1 MRRTEIH
8 LSEPF
13 EEVLASVL
21 RLPSTLAE
29 IDEVR
34 LAGAA
39 DSELRK
45 SAKCD
50 AEVKKALRSLYEAAH
65 GRHVETQIGFVT
77 IAPPVAGFLKETPY
91 SITTQYRIFSGSV
104 HESSRWSFASQRS
117 NEWFVDVTRQT
128 RHESPRNKRAPP
140 PHKKRKPK
148 CFPLPNIVT
157 IDEQPLTNAPMTN
170 LPIHITTHHLSMSN
184 ALRRFAREKISSVSR
199 FANDALGADVVLRRH
214 AGHLRNRKTRRQT
227 GASLP

>member
-21 RLPSTLAE
+21 RLPIMLAE

-50 AEVKKALRSLYEAAH
+50 AEVREALRSVYEAAH
-65 GRHVETQIGFVT
+65 GRQVETQIGFVT

-91 SITTQYRIFSGSV
+91 YVATQYEFFLEAFTRILAGASPRKERTNVSWTPGGKLATSRRGMDAPRRHTRRENRNVFLCPT
-104 HESSRWSFASQRS
+104 SSRFTS
-117 NEWFVDVTRQT
+117 NRQLTR
-128 RHESPRNKRAPP
+128 
-140 PHKKRKPK
+140 
-148 CFPLPNIVT
+148 
-157 IDEQPLTNAPMTN
+157 
-170 LPIHITTHHLSMSN
+170 PIC
-184 ALRRFAREKISSVSR
+184 
-199 FANDALGADVVLRRH
+199 
-214 AGHLRNRKTRRQT
+214 RNRKTRRQT

>member
-21 RLPSTLAE
+21 RLPIMLAE
-29 IDEVR
+29 IDEVW

-50 AEVKKALRSLYEAAH
+50 AEVKKALCSLYEAAH
-65 GRHVETQIGFVT
+65 GRQAETQTGFVT

-91 SITTQYRIFSGSV
+91 SITTQYEFFLEAFTRVLAGS
-104 HESSRWSFASQRS
+104 
-117 NEWFVDVTRQT
+117 
-128 RHESPRNKRAPP
+128 SPRQDRANGSWTS
-140 PHKKRKPK
+140 RGSRRG
-148 CFPLPNIVT
+148 I
-157 IDEQPLTNAPMTN
+157 NAP
-170 LPIHITTHHLSMSN
+170 
-184 ALRRFAREKISSVSR
+184 
-199 FANDALGADVVLRRH
+199 RRH
-214 AGHLRNRKTRRQT
+214 TRRENRNVFLCPTSSQLT
-227 GASLP
+227 SNHSLTRP

>member
-29 IDEVR
+29 NDEVR

-91 SITTQYRIFSGSV
+91 SITSQYEFFLEAFTRVLAGASPRKDRTNGSWTSRGKLV
-104 HESSRWSFASQRS
+104 TSRRGINAPRRHTRRENRNVFLCPTSSRLTS
-117 NEWFVDVTRQT
+117 NHSLTR
-128 RHESPRNKRAPP
+128 P
-140 PHKKRKPK
+140 
-148 CFPLPNIVT
+148 
-157 IDEQPLTNAPMTN
+157 
-170 LPIHITTHHLSMSN
+170 
-184 ALRRFAREKISSVSR
+184 
-199 FANDALGADVVLRRH
+199 
-214 AGHLRNRKTRRQT
+214 
-227 GASLP
+227 